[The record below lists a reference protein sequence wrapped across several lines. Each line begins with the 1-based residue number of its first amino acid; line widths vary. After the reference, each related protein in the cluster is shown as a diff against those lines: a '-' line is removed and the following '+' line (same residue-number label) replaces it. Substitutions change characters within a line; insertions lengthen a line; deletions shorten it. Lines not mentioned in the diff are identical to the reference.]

1 MEHHNKNR
9 AVGAFI
15 SGIFVATVI
24 GGYFL
29 FGSKNARKNRQK
41 VEDDVEDAKA
51 ELIARLKK
59 ILRLSRNTYYEIV
72 DDVSD
77 KYSKMKKAG
86 AEKVDELREELKS
99 KWVEIEEKA
108 KEEVKTVMKK

>member
-1 MEHHNKNR
+1 MEHNNKTGM
-9 AVGAFI
+9 VGGFV
-15 SGIFVATVI
+15 SGIFVATMV

-29 FGSKNARKNRQK
+29 FASKNARKNRQR
-41 VEDDVEDAKA
+41 VEGDFEDAKA

-59 ILRLSRNTYYEIV
+59 IQRLSRNTYYEIV

-77 KYSKMKKAG
+77 KYSQMKKAG
-86 AEKVDELREELKS
+86 AEKVDEIREELKN

-108 KEEVKTVMKK
+108 KEEEKAITKK